1 MIEKKHEPNT
11 TKSSLRVGR
20 NDLVLP
26 VMGLVFTITMV
37 AQGAPRAKAL
47 ERKNINHA
55 MENNMRRLKIDMINR
70 KLVFNNMNAGIGWTL
85 ELEQDMKNNVPSGLD
100 VRAEVVSAMLD
111 ALDKKYSLTSAERTL
126 SKMILDKSFKE
137 IYANRS

>member
-1 MIEKKHEPNT
+1 M
-11 TKSSLRVGR
+11 
-20 NDLVLP
+20 LP